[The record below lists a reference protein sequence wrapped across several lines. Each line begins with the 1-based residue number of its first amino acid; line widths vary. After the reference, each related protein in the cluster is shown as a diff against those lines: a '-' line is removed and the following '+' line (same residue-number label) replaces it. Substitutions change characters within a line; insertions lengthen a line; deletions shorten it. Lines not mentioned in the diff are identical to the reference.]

1 MQLKEI
7 IDVSRKTIAKK
18 ILGNK
23 YDEYEFFRK
32 NSKKNNWRN

>member
-18 ILGNK
+18 ILGNMNFLEK
-23 YDEYEFFRK
+23 LP
-32 NSKKNNWRN
+32 KK